1 MRPKLE
7 NLALRLDAVVDG
19 VALRD
24 VGVSRHRS
32 KPYLQIPAPVRRKL
46 NDSARRRVEL
56 AVFAALDTWR
66 TSIHEL
72 NHKSEKR

>member
-7 NLALRLDAVVDG
+7 NLALRLEFNVDG

-32 KPYLQIPAPVRRKL
+32 RPYLQLPAPMRRKL
-46 NDSARRRVEL
+46 NDSTCRRVEI

-66 TSIHEL
+66 TSIPEL